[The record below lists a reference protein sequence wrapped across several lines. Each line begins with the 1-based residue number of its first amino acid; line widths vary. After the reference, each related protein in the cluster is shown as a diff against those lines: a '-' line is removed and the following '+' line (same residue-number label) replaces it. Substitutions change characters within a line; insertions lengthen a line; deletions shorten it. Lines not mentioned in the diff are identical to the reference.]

1 MVPASFW
8 YTKADDTTS
17 TIFVPEFGG
26 ISLAQGLIQCTKKSL
41 MPPCK
46 CYASDR
52 TTLLH
57 AYSRQVV
64 DSKRV
69 FLKTHLRYLPRGL
82 KKKRVQW
89 ETILCITS
97 SQWHENGFD
106 VRKSLIPPPLTKV
119 CIK

>member
-46 CYASDR
+46 CYAFDR

-69 FLKTHLRYLPRGL
+69 FLKTHLRYLPRGR
-82 KKKRVQW
+82 KKKESNRKQSYASRS
-89 ETILCITS
+89 L
-97 SQWHENGFD
+97 NG
-106 VRKSLIPPPLTKV
+106 TKMDLMYESR
-119 CIK
+119 

>member
-82 KKKRVQW
+82 KKK
-89 ETILCITS
+89 ES
-97 SQWHENGFD
+97 NGKQSYAS
-106 VRKSLIPPPLTKV
+106 RALNGTKMDLMYGSR
-119 CIK
+119 